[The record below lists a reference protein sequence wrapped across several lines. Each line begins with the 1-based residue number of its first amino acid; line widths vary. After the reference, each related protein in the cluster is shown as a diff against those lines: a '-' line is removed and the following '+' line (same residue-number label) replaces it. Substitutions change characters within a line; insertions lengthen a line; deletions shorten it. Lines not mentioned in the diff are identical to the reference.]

1 MFIAKF
7 KQASQDSE
15 VFKTDIRGNKPF
27 IGTLIAGSAKG
38 TIINGT
44 IFQLDGLQENK
55 AYLCQNVYTEF
66 EGRNILNTEIITE
79 VSTLELAPLM
89 AQLGPKNLQ
98 VVSNSTNADEF
109 TEAAE

>member
-15 VFKTDIRGNKPF
+15 VFTSDRRGNMPF
-27 IGTLIAGSAKG
+27 IGTLISGSAKG

-55 AYLCQNVYTEF
+55 AYLCQNVYTEY
-66 EGRNILNTEIITE
+66 EGRDVLNTEVITE

-98 VVSNSTNADEF
+98 VVKTNVDVNDVA
-109 TEAAE
+109 EAAE